1 LARRVFESA
10 FNKPNNMK
18 KSLFFSGL
26 MFLVM
31 VHALAQPIND
41 EPCGAI
47 TIPVESTGC
56 EPTTIYSY
64 TGATFSTALG
74 NTYCNGS
81 ANRDVFYKA
90 IVPSTGSIT
99 VAVAYSTASNMAVEM
114 LSSTS
119 CSALTLFN
127 TTNNGFPCLYSNS
140 NDKITY
146 VNLVPGS
153 TVYLRLY
160 VLYDVN
166 IATGNIKIC
175 VSNPSALADEPCSAG
190 FFDVDPADPLSQ
202 NCVPYKQFSWIGASL
217 TPAIPNPGCL
227 YSGYYPFIRDVWFK
241 VKVPPTGKLKINMT
255 DCSYLIQVFTA
266 TACNGTFTDI
276 GCINCISPGVYNS
289 LVPNSII
296 YCRVFFNSS
305 ATQTDGSV
313 KICVAEGNQVPGI
326 NNGQKVGIG
335 IDTPFAKLDVV
346 GTGIFRD
353 KLTAGNDMEVRGN
366 LVVQGNIIGKYGT
379 TSLTTPVN
387 LSGRLL
393 LDSLAFNNRLG
404 NHLSLYGGLGS
415 GGHYGMGIQNSLLQ
429 VYSDA
434 ANSNISFG
442 YGNSNSFTERARI
455 INNGSEGMVLN
466 GRMSLKN
473 GTTDINN
480 GPGIWL
486 YNPTNSALLG
496 FIGTQNAG
504 NIGFYGGPG
513 AWGFVYDALNSRVGI
528 GTSSP
533 TSLLDVNG
541 QLTIDQKNFGGYG
554 GLLIKGNAPGSNYPN
569 ISFSI
574 KNNAATPAD
583 VVSAMIQGELV
594 NNAAGAETIDITFL
608 NSQTGLGGLSEKMRI
623 KANGN
628 VGIGNNNPLKPLSF
642 PAALGE
648 KILLYPGGAGEVGI
662 GVYGNEL
669 RLHADN
675 PGAKVSFGTQ
685 DNAGVFDQTALAQRN
700 GAYAF
705 SVLGS
710 LWVNGTTYASDE
722 RFKQN
727 ISSISSP
734 LQKLLE
740 LNGVEYEMKT
750 GAFPQF
756 HFTAGRQIG
765 LLAQNVEKIIPEAV
779 NEMDGYKGVDYARL
793 VPLLIE
799 AIREQNK
806 RIDDLQK
813 LVNEHLSSK
822 R

>member
-1 LARRVFESA
+1 
-10 FNKPNNMK
+10 MK
-18 KSLFFSGL
+18 KVLHLILLFIFSYQISQ
-26 MFLVM
+26 
-31 VHALAQPIND
+31 AQPVND

-47 TIPVESTGC
+47 SIPVESTGC

-64 TGATFSTALG
+64 TAATFSTALG

-81 ANRDVFYKA
+81 ANRDVFYKV
-90 IVPSTGSIT
+90 IVPASGSIT
-99 VAVAYSTASNMAVEM
+99 VAVANSTTANMAIEM

-127 TTNNGFPCLYSNS
+127 TSTNGFPCLYSNS

-160 VLYDVN
+160 VLFDVN
-166 IATGNIKIC
+166 NAAGNIKIC
-175 VSNPSALADEPCSAG
+175 VSNPTTFADEPCNAG
-190 FFDVDPADPLSQ
+190 FFEVDPPDPLSQ
-202 NCVPYKQFSWIGASL
+202 NCVPYKQFSWTGATL
-217 TPAIPNPGCL
+217 TPAIPNPTCL
-227 YSGYYPFIRDVWFK
+227 YSGYYPFIRDMWFK

-276 GCINCISPGVYNS
+276 GCINCVTPGVYNA
-289 LVPNSII
+289 LVPSSTI

-305 ATQTDGSV
+305 APQTDGSV

-353 KLTAGNDMEVRGN
+353 KLTAGTDIEVRGN

-379 TSLTTPVN
+379 TSLTNPVN
-387 LSGRLL
+387 LSGRLS
-393 LDSLAFNNRLG
+393 LDSMAFNNRLG
-404 NHLSLYGGLGS
+404 NHISFYGGLGS
-415 GGHYGMGIQNSLLQ
+415 VGQYGMGIQSSLLQ

-434 ANSNISFG
+434 ANSNIAFG
-442 YGNSNSFTERARI
+442 YGNSNSFNERARI
-455 INNGSEGMVLN
+455 INNGEN
-466 GRMSLKN
+466 AMSLK
-473 GTTDINN
+473 GRLQLQT
-480 GPGIWL
+480 GSQSAGIWL
-486 YNPTNSALLG
+486 NNTANTASPA
-496 FIGTQNAG
+496 FIGMAADNLVG
-504 NIGFYGGPG
+504 LYGTAFG
-513 AWGFVYDALNSRVGI
+513 WGLTMNTT
-528 GTSSP
+528 TS
-533 TSLLDVNG
+533 
-541 QLTIDQKNFGGYG
+541 
-554 GLLIKGNAPGSNYPN
+554 
-569 ISFSI
+569 
-574 KNNAATPAD
+574 
-583 VVSAMIQGELV
+583 
-594 NNAAGAETIDITFL
+594 
-608 NSQTGLGGLSEKMRI
+608 
-623 KANGN
+623 N
-628 VGIGNNNPLKPLSF
+628 VGIALNGANPTRPLSF
-642 PAALGE
+642 PASLGE

-685 DNAGVFDQTALAQRN
+685 DNAGNFSENALAQRN
-700 GAYAF
+700 GVYAF

-727 ISSISSP
+727 ITAIGSP
-734 LQKLLE
+734 LQKLLK

-750 GAFPQF
+750 GEFPKN
-756 HFTAGRQIG
+756 HFQTGRQIG

-779 NEMDGYKGVDYARL
+779 NEKDGYKGVDYARL

-799 AIREQNK
+799 AIKQQ
-806 RIDDLQK
+806 QK
-813 LVNEHLSSK
+813 LIEEQQQKSVQQQIQIDALKKEQIKH
-822 R
+822 